1 MKSCPRRPNN
11 ILVGNNLDDFPG
23 CRIVRHPDHQDRW
36 FCLDCDRQFVDVPPN
51 NHVMPVIV
59 ALVLVFT
66 FGAIALSSGK
76 RSDNNLQEQSNNQG
90 LVDR

>member
-11 ILVGNNLDDFPG
+11 ILLGNNLDDFPG
-23 CRIVRHPDHQDRW
+23 CRIVRHPDDRDRW

-51 NHVMPVIV
+51 HHVMPMIV

-66 FGAIALSSGK
+66 LGAIALSSEE
-76 RSDNNLQEQSNNQG
+76 RSKDNLQQSNNQE